1 MALNFGHKLV
11 LVFIAFGLLMGTL
24 IYMSLKTEFELVSKD
39 YYKEELAYQQVIDA
53 RNNAAGLTAAI
64 QVSYRDKKLKI
75 QLPAEMVGRIQSG
88 QIIFYCPSDADKDT
102 VLELQPDASGQQSI
116 EIGKAI
122 APAAYKLK
130 FKWQANDSAY
140 YQENFMN
147 LQ

>member
-24 IYMSLKTEFELVSKD
+24 IYMSVKTEFELVSKD

-53 RNNAAGLTAAI
+53 RNNAATLSAEI
-64 QVSYRDKKLKI
+64 QLNYKDKLLKI
-75 QLPAEMVGRIQSG
+75 QMPAEMVGKVQSG
-88 QIIFYCPSDADKDT
+88 QIIFYCPSDSDKDT
-102 VLELQPDASGQQSI
+102 VLDLQTDETGQQSI
-116 EIGKAI
+116 EIGKTI
-122 APAAYKLK
+122 SPAAYKLK
-130 FKWQANDSAY
+130 FKWQSNDTAY

>member
-24 IYMSLKTEFELVSKD
+24 IYMSVKTEFELVSKD

-53 RNNAAGLTAAI
+53 RNNAATLSAEI
-64 QVSYRDKKLKI
+64 QLNYKDKLLKI
-75 QLPAEMVGRIQSG
+75 QMPAEMVGKVQSG
-88 QIIFYCPSDADKDT
+88 QIIFYCPSDSDKDT
-102 VLELQPDASGQQSI
+102 VLDLQTDETGQQSI
-116 EIGKAI
+116 EIGKTI
-122 APAAYKLK
+122 SPASYKLK
-130 FKWQANDSAY
+130 FKWQSNDTAY

>member
-24 IYMSLKTEFELVSKD
+24 IYMSVKTEFELVSKD

-53 RNNAAGLTAAI
+53 RNNAANLTAAI
-64 QVSYRDKKLKI
+64 QLSYRDKMLKI
-75 QLPAEMVGRIQSG
+75 QLPAEMVGKVQSG
-88 QIIFYCPSDADKDT
+88 QIIFYCPSDSDKDT
-102 VLELQPDASGQQSI
+102 VLDLQPDATGQQSI
-116 EIGKAI
+116 EIGKSI
-122 APAAYKLK
+122 LPAAYKLK
-130 FKWQANDSAY
+130 FKWQANDTAY